1 MVGMADQYIEPMK
14 SAHFFDTLTL
24 PLRRLPT
31 QCALCRGWARERLCE
46 PCIARFVTSIPRCQR
61 CAIGVPDGVPLCG
74 ECLRHPPPFE
84 HAVAAVDYEAP
95 WNDLVRQFKFDA
107 ALDLADALALRLLD
121 AIGRGAAP
129 RPDLVLPVPLA
140 DERLRER
147 GYNQAWEL
155 ARRVAPA
162 LACASDPRLLLR
174 TKHTAH
180 QLSLPP
186 AERAANVRSAFAIEP
201 RRRHALRDRRIAV
214 VDDVMTTGATL
225 AEVARTLLQGG
236 AASVQVWVLART
248 PRPEGA

>member
-1 MVGMADQYIEPMK
+1 MN
-14 SAHFFDTLTL
+14 SAHFLDTLTL

-31 QCALCRGWARERLCE
+31 QCALCRGWARERLCG
-46 PCIARFVTSIPRCQR
+46 PCIARFVTPTPRCRR
-61 CAIGVPDGVPLCG
+61 CAIAVPDGVSLCG

-84 HAVAAVDYEAP
+84 HAIAAVDYAAP
-95 WNDLVRQFKFDA
+95 WNDLVRRFKFDA
-107 ALDLADALALRLLD
+107 ALDLADALAQRLHD

-140 DERLRER
+140 DERMRER
-147 GYNQAWEL
+147 GFNQAWEL
-155 ARRVAPA
+155 ARRIAPP
-162 LACASDPRLLLR
+162 LACESDARLLLR

-186 AERAANVRSAFAIEP
+186 AERAANVRGAFAIEP
-201 RRRHALRDRRIAV
+201 RSRHVLRDRRVAL